1 LKEDNKEMSMFKD
14 IPVDVGVI
22 YEGERIRRNDMQV
35 ELGGPSVKE
44 KFELAKVK
52 PLEEVEDGK
61 ITIIGPDIKDMKEGG
76 VYPLGILVEAAG
88 ASIDQALEGVI
99 ERRIHGY
106 MNYIEGFMHLNQR
119 YDIWLRL
126 GKKSFQKGLNSF
138 EYIGKVLHR
147 LFKSELP
154 IIEKVQITFITDP
167 ARVSEFYPEAMQ
179 AYETRDAKARGLKDE
194 DVDKFYGC
202 VLCQSFAPSHVCV
215 ITPQRYSNCGAIS
228 WFDGRASAQIDPKG
242 PVFAIERGELIN
254 AEKGEFSGVNE
265 TVKKRTLGEVNK
277 VWLYTAFDH
286 PHTSCGCFEAVAF
299 YIPEVDGFGV
309 VNRSFK
315 GVSVN
320 GLPFSTLA
328 DSTAGG
334 RQVDGFHGMSIEYM
348 RSKKFLAADGG
359 WNRVV
364 WLPKEVKERV
374 KEFVPADIVDK
385 IATEETAP
393 NIDALKSFLKEK
405 NHPIVAKW
413 AAEAAPTAE
422 EAPAEAPMEEGE
434 LIPVATAA
442 TLPIMAGGFKII
454 LKDAKIYAKKVIIR
468 SMKSEKS

>member
-1 LKEDNKEMSMFKD
+1 MSMFKD

-35 ELGGPSVKE
+35 ELGGPSQKE

-52 PLEEVEDGK
+52 PLDEVEDGK

-88 ASIDQALEGVI
+88 SSIDQALEGVI

-119 YDIWLRL
+119 YDIWIRL
-126 GKKSFQKGLNSF
+126 GKKAFQKGLNSF
-138 EYIGKVLHR
+138 DYIGKVLHR

-154 IIEKVQITFITDP
+154 IIEKVQIAFITDP
-167 ARVSEFYPEAMQ
+167 AKLSELYPQAME
-179 AYETRDAKARGLKDE
+179 AYEARDAKARGLKDE
-194 DVDKFYGC
+194 EVDKFYGC

-242 PVFAIERGELIN
+242 PVFAIERGELVN
-254 AEKGEFSGVNE
+254 AEKGEFTGVNE
-265 TVKKRTLGEVNK
+265 TVKKRTLGEVDK

-299 YIPEVDGFGV
+299 YIPEVDGFGI

-315 GVSVN
+315 GVTVN

-359 WNRVV
+359 WNRIV

-374 KEFVPADIVDK
+374 KEFIPVDVADK
-385 IATEETAP
+385 IATEETAA
-393 NIDALKSFLKEK
+393 NIDALKAFLKEK
-405 NHPIVAKW
+405 NHPVVANW
-413 AAEAAPTAE
+413 QAEAAPTDAV
-422 EAPAEAPMEEGE
+422 AEAEAQMEEGAM
-434 LIPVATAA
+434 LPVMTAS

-454 LKDAKIYAKKVIIR
+454 LKDAKIYANKVII
-468 SMKSEKS
+468 KTVKDEKT